1 MTNARLKNVFSL
13 SSKVTVY
20 VPATIN
26 INKEIDNKEF
36 VDRAATLLSDCFGGA
51 TSTDAL
57 GYWTSPTAGLVKE
70 RTTMVFAYASEK
82 DLRNKLDQVIDLCE
96 DLKKEMTQDAIALE
110 VNGEMFFIQQ
120 KQTIINNDFMQAL
133 EQVNAGKLQALYIS
147 DKMKENIDL
156 LRESGYFDS

>member
-57 GYWTSPTAGLVKE
+57 GYWTSQTAGLVKE

-82 DLRNKLDQVIDLCE
+82 DLRNKLDMGRTITASPY
-96 DLKKEMTQDAIALE
+96 KLE
-110 VNGEMFFIQQ
+110 GVQCIRNLTKSI
-120 KQTIINNDFMQAL
+120 
-133 EQVNAGKLQALYIS
+133 
-147 DKMKENIDL
+147 
-156 LRESGYFDS
+156 